1 MQKKLLAIALIAAVL
16 SSVGCKNVF
25 RAYRIDV
32 VQGQTI
38 TSEQA
43 DKIKIGM
50 SPAQVRYVLG
60 SPLITDTLN
69 PTRWDYTYRFLPG
82 TYATEAGLEKVPHRR
97 LSVFFANGVVAN
109 IDREGKLPS
118 TTTSLPNSKDGAVRT
133 TESSLES
140 QRPAE

>member
-1 MQKKLLAIALIAAVL
+1 MQKKLLAIALGAAVL
-16 SSVGCKNVF
+16 STVGCKNVF

-82 TYATEAGLEKVPHRR
+82 TYAKEAGLEKVPHRR

-109 IDREGKLPS
+109 IDREGRLPS

-133 TESSLES
+133 TESTLES
-140 QRPAE
+140 QRPTE

>member
-1 MQKKLLAIALIAAVL
+1 MHKKLLAIALTAAVL
-16 SSVGCKNVF
+16 STVGCKNVF
-25 RAYRIDV
+25 SAYRIDV
-32 VQGQTI
+32 VQGQTV

-43 DKIKIGM
+43 DKIKVGM

-69 PTRWDYTYRFLPG
+69 PMRWDYTYRFIPG
-82 TYATEAGLEKVPHRR
+82 TYAKEAGLEQVPYRR
-97 LSVFFANGVVAN
+97 FSVFFAEGVVARVER
-109 IDREGKLPS
+109 DGKLPS
-118 TTTSLPNSKDGAVRT
+118 TTTSLPGSKDGAVRT